1 MAMAFGSTDSE
12 QRPASAVS
20 RRTLPPARASRPH
33 FLRAI
38 WSGGYVLPLVA
49 TVGLLL
55 IESLLRGLPVHPLVW
70 PVVALEAIAI
80 VSALAVAALAAPRGW
95 ILRDRFQTRLA
106 TTFAALAINS
116 IFFVLTYP
124 GLRDGNA
131 VGGLGLLS
139 SDSTPS
145 YYF

>member
-49 TVGLLL
+49 TVAVAFGGTQVSYGELAHATDRLAAWL
-55 IESLLRGLPVHPLVW
+55 RERGAGPETLVGVRIERSIEMVAAILAIWATLACYLVALLRW
-70 PVVALEAIAI
+70 RRSER
-80 VSALAVAALAAPRGW
+80 S
-95 ILRDRFQTRLA
+95 
-106 TTFAALAINS
+106 
-116 IFFVLTYP
+116 
-124 GLRDGNA
+124 
-131 VGGLGLLS
+131 
-139 SDSTPS
+139 
-145 YYF
+145 